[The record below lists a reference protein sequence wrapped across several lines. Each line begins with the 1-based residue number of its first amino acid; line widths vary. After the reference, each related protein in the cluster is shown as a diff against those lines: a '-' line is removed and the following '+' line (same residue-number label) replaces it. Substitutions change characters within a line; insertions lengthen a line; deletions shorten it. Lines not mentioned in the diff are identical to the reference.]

1 MNEFKFNWSN
11 YDPAEEER
19 KRQQILRFGI
29 IPPDSTGG
37 LSPEARVAP
46 NGQLV
51 GNTNDMRTWV
61 QQGNEYASAQ
71 NESQRREEAVQTLRS
86 LEAQLD
92 NVNRQIAMI
101 EKGNAEK
108 EIAARALEAGD
119 TSLYNTYNAQRNEIA
134 RNRVGGS
141 ATIDD
146 LLDNVSRNI
155 YELDWNGMDSR
166 EQKILMGALTEAA
179 YNAERKA
186 RTLGIDPNES
196 QRYRK
201 VMGAIAAYPG
211 NRGAT
216 AQSDGELSIDNP
228 MQVSN
233 YLAQRALNKTLVNAD
248 IQPLVEFVSDK
259 RNENDPRTKEY
270 RALIKEYKGQTK
282 EANASASKR
291 KKDALGIV
299 NVLRDLSLDEQLR
312 RWSSMETSKQK
323 LVKDHGYIMDPKL
336 GITSKDGI

>member
-1 MNEFKFNWSN
+1 MADFAFRWNN

-51 GNTNDMRTWV
+51 GNTNDMRTWI

-71 NESQRREEAVQTLRS
+71 NESQRRAEAVQTLKS
-86 LEAQLD
+86 LEAQLAE
-92 NVNRQIAMI
+92 VNGKIALI
-101 EKGNAEK
+101 EKGNSER

-146 LLDNVSRNI
+146 MLDNVSRNI
-155 YELDWNGMDSR
+155 YELDWNSMDSK

-186 RTLGIDPNES
+186 RDLGIDPNES

-201 VMGAIAAYPG
+201 VMSAIADYPG
-211 NRGAT
+211 NKVAT

-233 YLAQRALNKTLVNAD
+233 YLAQRALNKTLVDSD

-282 EANASASKR
+282 ESRASASKR
-291 KKDALGIV
+291 KQDAQALY
-299 NVLRDLSLDEQLR
+299 NVLSDLPREEQTR
-312 RWSSMETSKQK
+312 RIRNLSAAEYK
-323 LVKDHGYIMDPKL
+323 LLEDFYPSFLK
-336 GITSKDGI
+336 

>member
-1 MNEFKFNWSN
+1 
-11 YDPAEEER
+11 
-19 KRQQILRFGI
+19 
-29 IPPDSTGG
+29 
-37 LSPEARVAP
+37 V
-46 NGQLV
+46 NGK
-51 GNTNDMRTWV
+51 
-61 QQGNEYASAQ
+61 
-71 NESQRREEAVQTLRS
+71 
-86 LEAQLD
+86 
-92 NVNRQIAMI
+92 IALI
-101 EKGNAEK
+101 EKGNSER

-146 LLDNVSRNI
+146 MLDNVSRNI
-155 YELDWNGMDSR
+155 YELDWNSMDSK

-186 RTLGIDPNES
+186 RDLGIDPNES

-201 VMGAIAAYPG
+201 VMSAIADYPG
-211 NRGAT
+211 NKVAT

-233 YLAQRALNKTLVNAD
+233 YLAQRALNKTLVDSD

-282 EANASASKR
+282 ESKASASKR
-291 KKDALGIV
+291 KQDAL
-299 NVLRDLSLDEQLR
+299 DLYYSLNGLTKEESTKRIANLSPR
-312 RWSSMETSKQK
+312 ERK
-323 LVKDHGYIMDPKL
+323 LLEDFYPEMLK
-336 GITSKDGI
+336 

>member
-1 MNEFKFNWSN
+1 MADFAFRWNN

-51 GNTNDMRTWV
+51 GNTNDMRTWI

-71 NESQRREEAVQTLRS
+71 DESQRRAEAVQTLKN

-92 NVNRQIAMI
+92 EVNRQIALI
-101 EKGNAEK
+101 EKGNPEK

-146 LLDNVSRNI
+146 MLDNVSRNI
-155 YELDWNGMDSR
+155 YELDWNGMDSK

-186 RTLGIDPNES
+186 RDLGIDPNES

-201 VMGAIAAYPG
+201 VVSAIADYPG
-211 NRGAT
+211 NKRAT

-228 MQVSN
+228 TQVSN

-270 RALIKEYKGQTK
+270 RALIAEYKGETK
-282 EANASASKR
+282 EARGLASKR
-291 KKDALGIV
+291 EKDAWDFFDTWKDKPLMEQLKKWNSMTRKEKEAIRNQGFRMDPKMGIV
-299 NVLRDLSLDEQLR
+299 NAE
-312 RWSSMETSKQK
+312 
-323 LVKDHGYIMDPKL
+323 
-336 GITSKDGI
+336 GI

>member
-1 MNEFKFNWSN
+1 MADFAFRWNN

-51 GNTNDMRTWV
+51 GNTNDMRTWI

-71 NESQRREEAVQTLRS
+71 DESQRRAEAMQTLKN

-92 NVNRQIAMI
+92 EVNRQIALI
-101 EKGNAEK
+101 EKGNSER

-146 LLDNVSRNI
+146 MLDNVSRNI
-155 YELDWNGMDSR
+155 YELDWNSMDSK

-201 VMGAIAAYPG
+201 VMGAIANYPG
-211 NRGAT
+211 NKVAT

-228 MQVSN
+228 TQVSN
-233 YLAQRALNKTLVNAD
+233 YLAQRALNKTLVDSD
-248 IQPLVEFVSDK
+248 IQPIVEFVSDK

-282 EANASASKR
+282 ESKASASKR
-291 KKDALGIV
+291 KQDAL
-299 NVLRDLSLDEQLR
+299 DLYYSLNGL
-312 RWSSMETSKQK
+312 SKEESTKRIANLSPRERK
-323 LVKDHGYIMDPKL
+323 LLEDFYPEMLK
-336 GITSKDGI
+336 